1 MVILERLP
9 GGVRRIA
16 LVGVVAALSG
26 CAGVEYKDAAG
37 DRTARLRVVQ
47 NASARVTSYAFAV
60 RESCRREGPKGG
72 VLFNERSESRKV
84 GMAPRLGTDFMSSE
98 RIIPADADIALL
110 AGAST
115 VWSNCTATLRFTPRS
130 GEQYEAV
137 YLWPASAPR
146 CTLQLRRIVVS
157 ESGAVSRTEES
168 GASRCD

>member
-1 MVILERLP
+1 
-9 GGVRRIA
+9 
-16 LVGVVAALSG
+16 
-26 CAGVEYKDAAG
+26 
-37 DRTARLRVVQ
+37 
-47 NASARVTSYAFAV
+47 
-60 RESCRREGPKGG
+60 
-72 VLFNERSESRKV
+72 
-84 GMAPRLGTDFMSSE
+84 MAPRLGTDFMSSE